1 MNLNRSEA
9 IEREKRM
16 DTFIRRVLEKLGGT
30 LDAKIGDDGLR
41 QLGLKLATLAQRAVE
56 EAHREEN
63 GRRIAPHTVTLVLPF
78 QLHSELGDTGRAAL
92 VEIVASVLESHVRD
106 RRFVTLAPLNI
117 SVGSDLFRDA
127 PSVRAGFEEAPV
139 SGSAKA
145 IRISDGYG
153 RELFSAP
160 LGNGAVVRVGRAR
173 DNSLPI
179 EDSSISKYH
188 ATISVTADG
197 TITVQDLGSTNGTFY
212 NGHPAHAPVSISSGA
227 KVTFGEVSVSV
238 RVGE

>member
-1 MNLNRSEA
+1 
-9 IEREKRM
+9 M

-56 EAHREEN
+56 ESHRVE
-63 GRRIAPHTVTLVLPF
+63 GDRRIAPHAVTLVLPF

-92 VEIVASVLESHVRD
+92 VEIVASVLESHIRD
-106 RRFVTLAPLNI
+106 RRFVTLAPVKI
-117 SVGSDLFRDA
+117 SVGSDLFRDS

-139 SGSAKA
+139 SGAAKTQT
-145 IRISDGYG
+145 IRVSDASG
-153 RELFSAP
+153 RELFTTGV
-160 LGNGAVVRVGRAR
+160 GNGTVVRIGRAR

-179 EDSSISKYH
+179 EDASISKYH
-188 ATISVTADG
+188 ATISVAADG
-197 TITVQDLGSTNGTFY
+197 SITVQDLGSTNGTFY
-212 NGHPAHAPVSISSGA
+212 DGRPVHAPTPVASGSR
-227 KVTFGEVSVSV
+227 VTFGEVSVSV